1 MDKIGAGHG
10 MYVAHPL
17 NSDFPTFIQNKGHG
31 GRGKSYRR
39 KTWGKWRSFST
50 RIRWDH
56 SRTPQ
61 PRKIDI
67 FFLIYI
73 SCIFPIYFLYMAC
86 RGTELA

>member
-39 KTWGKWRSFST
+39 KTGGKWRSFST
-50 RIRWDH
+50 RIRWDR
-56 SRTPQ
+56 SRTLK
-61 PRKIDI
+61 PRKFDNS
-67 FFLIYI
+67 FLY
-73 SCIFPIYFLYMAC
+73 IFPIYFLYISC
-86 RGTELA
+86 IFPVYCL